1 MSRFRKLI
9 LGASLSIAVSLGS
22 IDLASAVVGG
32 SDAEISQAP
41 WQVAL
46 VDSNDPNNYQ
56 GQFCGGSLISPRWVV
71 TAAHCVDSRVES
83 DFRILSGVSL
93 LSSES
98 LTGTAVSKIIVHPE
112 WNPYTNRNDVALVEV
127 AEPLV
132 LTSGIIETISISSAD
147 ITPGL
152 SALITGW
159 GSIQRDTGIGET
171 RTYPQKLQKGQVFA
185 QTSNFCRSSL
195 GLGFDSRTMMC
206 ATVDDFS
213 VDTCYGDSG
222 GPLAIY
228 RSGRFEL
235 AGITSWGVGCAWE
248 YPGVYTKVSNF
259 YRWIN
264 SNAASSPEIHS
275 DTPSEVVRSSRI
287 IISGSGF
294 NVSTRSNVVKV
305 GSVAAKVISSTA
317 SSLLVEVPSKA
328 PLGPTQL
335 TVGVGNFTATKNVT
349 VYPVHTIRSISPAS
363 ISVGSELTISGANF
377 SPIASEQEVIF
388 AGTSSPAEIVAANTQ
403 ALTVI
408 VPTGA
413 TSGKISVT
421 LRGVTVLSSATLL
434 IGSPPV
440 IAGLSPVTVSRS
452 QLVTITGI
460 GFSTR
465 ATTNKV
471 QIGGQAATVKSASAT
486 SLTVLVPRRIPL
498 GSVSVTVSVNGFIS
512 ASSSITVVG

>member
-1 MSRFRKLI
+1 MKTKQSSARTSKFRKILI
-9 LGASLSIAVSLGS
+9 GASLSIAVSLGS
-22 IDLASAVVGG
+22 VDLASAVVSG

-46 VDSNDPNNYQ
+46 VFSNAPNNYQ

-71 TAAHCVDSRVES
+71 TAAHCVDSLVES

-112 WNPYTNRNDVALVEV
+112 WNPYTNSNDVALVEI

-159 GSIQRDTGIGET
+159 GSTQRDTGIGET

-235 AGITSWGVGCAWE
+235 AGITSWGVGCAWA
-248 YPGVYTKVSNF
+248 YQ
-259 YRWIN
+259 
-264 SNAASSPEIHS
+264 AS
-275 DTPSEVVRSSRI
+275 TPKLA
-287 IISGSGF
+287 
-294 NVSTRSNVVKV
+294 T
-305 GSVAAKVISSTA
+305 
-317 SSLLVEVPSKA
+317 
-328 PLGPTQL
+328 
-335 TVGVGNFTATKNVT
+335 FT
-349 VYPVHTIRSISPAS
+349 
-363 ISVGSELTISGANF
+363 
-377 SPIASEQEVIF
+377 
-388 AGTSSPAEIVAANTQ
+388 
-403 ALTVI
+403 
-408 VPTGA
+408 
-413 TSGKISVT
+413 
-421 LRGVTVLSSATLL
+421 
-434 IGSPPV
+434 
-440 IAGLSPVTVSRS
+440 
-452 QLVTITGI
+452 
-460 GFSTR
+460 
-465 ATTNKV
+465 
-471 QIGGQAATVKSASAT
+471 GG
-486 SLTVLVPRRIPL
+486 
-498 GSVSVTVSVNGFIS
+498 
-512 ASSSITVVG
+512 